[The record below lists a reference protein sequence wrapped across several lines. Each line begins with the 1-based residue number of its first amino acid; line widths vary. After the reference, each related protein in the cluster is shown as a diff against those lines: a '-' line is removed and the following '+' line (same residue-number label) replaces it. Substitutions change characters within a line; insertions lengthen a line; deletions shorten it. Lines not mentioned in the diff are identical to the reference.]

1 MKYATDFWYSR
12 AIWAQSSRISPVASH
27 GNPKP
32 VDGGRYLCEQTPR
45 REGDMHQ
52 VRESYRSRF
61 DSQRKDNHCPSK
73 LEIHSCPPQGRWA
86 ELVSGPSRAE
96 SSFDRRKRGSSVA
109 WEHPGLGQGDH
120 ASLGNAEEEFSPCSC
135 TQDPCHVSLALALH
149 LPLGKSTQSS
159 ALELS
164 VQPHSIESALRTRP

>member
-12 AIWAQSSRISPVASH
+12 AIRAQSSGISPVASH

-73 LEIHSCPPQGRWA
+73 LKIHSCPPQGPWA

-96 SSFDRRKRGSSVA
+96 SSFDIRKRGALLHGSI
-109 WEHPGLGQGDH
+109 LGWGR
-120 ASLGNAEEEFSPCSC
+120 G
-135 TQDPCHVSLALALH
+135 TMH
-149 LPLGKSTQSS
+149 LWGMLRRNS
-159 ALELS
+159 ALVAAPRTPAMFPWLLPCTSPSGSPPSPQPWSSLS
-164 VQPHSIESALRTRP
+164 NHIP